1 MRIAVLT
8 NVIPSPTV
16 IGGAGRVAYLYHE
29 LLRVRGHEIRVWG
42 PNATFGRLGR
52 MNPLLRLAFHFCDLG
67 TRRITVREIL
77 EWKPDVL
84 LTHNL
89 TGCGFGTPRR
99 IKRNGIRWVHFLH
112 DVQLIEPSG
121 QIWWNRTSN
130 VESRKN
136 AWRITWSAFRHAA
149 MGEPDAV
156 VSPTKWLLEFHREYG
171 WFRSIRAEVIPN
183 PLSIFSPPHA
193 PVSTE
198 LTAGASL
205 SAEGGSS
212 APPAVE
218 QEGQP
223 TKEAGWWLNK
233 RGESVLYV
241 GRVDEEKGILVLLV
255 AWKKIAMPN
264 ARLVVIGDGMLLD
277 HLRAQNISGVEFRG
291 VQSPDDVR
299 RAMEESAV
307 VIVPSRILEN
317 QPTVILE
324 ALAAGCNVVASDVG
338 GIAETLDGAGTL
350 VPPGDVDAL
359 VHVIRETMDASYRPP
374 PTAHRLLSHHDPNA
388 CVARLEGVLRSD
400 G

>member
-121 QIWWNRTSN
+121 QICGIERRTSK
-130 VESRKN
+130 VEKTHGESHGQRFVTRRWGSRMRSCRRRN
-136 AWRITWSAFRHAA
+136 GCSNFIENTGGLGRSARKSF
-149 MGEPDAV
+149 EP
-156 VSPTKWLLEFHREYG
+156 PFYFFT
-171 WFRSIRAEVIPN
+171 
-183 PLSIFSPPHA
+183 PHA

-205 SAEGGSS
+205 SAEGGGA

-264 ARLVVIGDGMLLD
+264 ARLVVIGDGMLPD

-374 PTAHRLLSHHDPNA
+374 PTAHRILSHHDPNA